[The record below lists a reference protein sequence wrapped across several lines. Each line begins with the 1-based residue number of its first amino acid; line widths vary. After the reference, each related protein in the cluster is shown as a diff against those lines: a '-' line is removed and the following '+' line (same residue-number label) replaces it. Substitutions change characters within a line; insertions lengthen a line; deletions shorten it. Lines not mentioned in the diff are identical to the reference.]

1 MKNTLDKKIYQLF
14 DKYFFQIFV
23 FVMIL
28 ISIWI
33 RYIFINF
40 TTDDY
45 TYFLKPWV
53 NYIATHGGFRSLA
66 TIPANYNVP
75 YLYILTLIAKA
86 PQYSLYLIKIVSIIF
101 DYILAFAGA
110 LIIGKLLEN
119 KSSKRFAQIF
129 VFLGILFIPTVILNG
144 SAWAQCDGIYS
155 SFCLFSIYFLLDDHP
170 SISFIFF
177 GIAFAFKLQ
186 AIFILPVLIILY
198 FSNRKYSILN
208 FLWIPIVNVILYI
221 PALIS
226 GRSFSKIISIYFTQ
240 ESQYK
245 KLTLNMANIYSFF
258 HSGENNMIRTA
269 GIIFTLFIFAMI
281 FCFIIYKKKK
291 LSNLNIVTL
300 SLLSVLIST
309 YFLPGMH
316 GRYVYLAVVLSVIY
330 AIMKKSKF
338 YVAIILMFN
347 SFMNYIR
354 YLWAYNLIDIKII
367 SAMQFIIL
375 ICVLVDFFKD
385 LNKGEELI
393 C

>member
-53 NYIATHGGFRSLA
+53 NYIATHGGLRSLA

-144 SAWAQCDGIYS
+144 SAWTQCDGIYS

-226 GRSFSKIISIYFTQ
+226 GRSFSKIISIYFAQ

>member
-53 NYIATHGGFRSLA
+53 NYIATHGGLRSLA

-208 FLWIPIVNVILYI
+208 FLWIPIVNVILYL

>member
-53 NYIATHGGFRSLA
+53 NYIATHGGLSSLA

-186 AIFILPVLIILY
+186 AIFILPMLIILY

-245 KLTLNMANIYSFF
+245 QLTLNMANIYSFF
-258 HSGENNMIRTA
+258 HSGENDMIRTA

-316 GRYVYLAVVLSVIY
+316 GRYVYLSIVLSVIY
-330 AIMKKSKF
+330 VVMKKSNF

-347 SFMNYIR
+347 SFMNYVR

>member
-1 MKNTLDKKIYQLF
+1 MKSTLDKKIYQLF

-53 NYIATHGGFRSLA
+53 NYIATHGGLSSLA

-144 SAWAQCDGIYS
+144 STWAQCDGIYS

-186 AIFILPVLIILY
+186 AIFILPMLIILY

-208 FLWIPIVNVILYI
+208 FLWVPIVNVILYI

-258 HSGENNMIRTA
+258 HSGENDMIRTA

-316 GRYVYLAVVLSVIY
+316 DRYVYLAVVLSVIY
-330 AIMKKSKF
+330 VVMKKSNF

-347 SFMNYIR
+347 SFINYVR
-354 YLWAYNLIDIKII
+354 YLWAYNVVDAKII

>member
-53 NYIATHGGFRSLA
+53 NYIATHGGLSSLA

-245 KLTLNMANIYSFF
+245 KLTLNMSNIYSFF

-330 AIMKKSKF
+330 VVMKKSNF

-347 SFMNYIR
+347 SFMNYVR
-354 YLWAYNLIDIKII
+354 YLWAYNLIDINII

-385 LNKGEELI
+385 LNKDEELI

>member
-1 MKNTLDKKIYQLF
+1 
-14 DKYFFQIFV
+14 
-23 FVMIL
+23 MI
-28 ISIWI
+28 
-33 RYIFINF
+33 
-40 TTDDY
+40 T
-45 TYFLKPWV
+45 K
-53 NYIATHGGFRSLA
+53 
-66 TIPANYNVP
+66 VP
-75 YLYILTLIAKA
+75 K
-86 PQYSLYLIKIVSIIF
+86 YSLYLIKIVSIIF

-245 KLTLNMANIYSFF
+245 KLTLNMSNIYSFF
-258 HSGENNMIRTA
+258 HSGENDMIRTA

-316 GRYVYLAVVLSVIY
+316 DRYVYLAVVLSVIY
-330 AIMKKSKF
+330 VVMKKSNF

-347 SFMNYIR
+347 SFINYVR
-354 YLWAYNLIDIKII
+354 YLWAYNVVDAKII

-375 ICVLVDFFKD
+375 ICVLIDFFKD
-385 LNKGEELI
+385 LNKDEELI

>member
-53 NYIATHGGFRSLA
+53 NYIATHGGLRSLA